1 MSNNRS
7 VFYLSYDGI
16 TDPLGQSQI
25 LPYLKGLSKNGY
37 FFYLLGFE
45 KQDAY
50 KKQKEVIEN
59 EIKGFSIQWIQQ
71 KYHKSP
77 PILSTIFDVWMMKKT
92 ASKIV
97 SEKDIKIVHCR
108 SYITMLVGLYLKR
121 KFNVKL
127 LFDMRGFWADERV
140 DGKIWNLK
148 NPLFKWIYTYFKKKE
163 MQFALESDHIVSLT
177 HTGKEEMVSGNL
189 FADKSVKID
198 ANKISVIPCATDLE
212 LFDPE
217 KVSDSQVDKYKLKLG
232 IGTNDKTL
240 IYLGSLGTWYLVKEM
255 LQFFKV
261 WKAQHPVYKF
271 LFVTKD
277 DMQQVHLHC
286 QELDIKTTD
295 IIHASASRIEVPN
308 YLKLADLGIFFIKP
322 TYSKKASSAVKM
334 GEMMAMGLPFVCNK
348 GVGDQ
353 DQLMNNSGF
362 QIDLKLN
369 FNIDAITSTKINEH
383 QRRNID
389 IEYFSLSDGINKY
402 IKVYD
407 QLV

>member
-1 MSNNRS
+1 MLN
-7 VFYLSYDGI
+7 VLYLSYDGI

-25 LPYLKGLSKNGY
+25 LPYLKGLSQKEY
-37 FFYLLGFE
+37 SFFLIGFE
-45 KQDAY
+45 KKDAY

-59 EIKGFSIQWIQQ
+59 EIKGFDIQWIPQ

-77 PILSTIFDVWMMKKT
+77 PVLSTLYDTWMMKKT

-140 DGKIWNLK
+140 DGNIWNLK

-177 HTGKEEMVSGNL
+177 HAGKEEMVSGNL
-189 FADKSVKID
+189 FADKSVKIN
-198 ANKISVIPCATDLE
+198 ANKISVIPCATDLD

-255 LQFFKV
+255 LEFYKV
-261 WKAQHPVYKF
+261 WKVQHPEYKF

-277 DMQQVHLHC
+277 NMNLVYQHC
-286 QELDIKTTD
+286 QELEIKTTE
-295 IIHASASRIEVPN
+295 ILHAAASRIEVPI
-308 YLKLADLGIFFIKP
+308 YIKLADLGIFFIKP
-322 TYSKKASSAVKM
+322 AYSKKASSAVKM
-334 GEMMAMGLPFVCNK
+334 GEMMAMGLLFVTNK
-348 GVGDQ
+348 GVGDADYYVNMYRFAYLVEK
-353 DQLMNNSGF
+353 DQNDINLLPLENYQPDKKSLDYLN
-362 QIDLKLN
+362 LK
-369 FNIDAITSTKINEH
+369 T
-383 QRRNID
+383 
-389 IEYFSLSDGINKY
+389 GINNY
-402 IKVYD
+402 LSIYNS
-407 QLV
+407 LL